1 MYYFQQTSCTALGR
15 FAGYSTDKWA
25 VFAIGIIDA
34 LNLQTALKTA
44 WKKQ

>member
-1 MYYFQQTSCTALGR
+1 MYYFQQASCTALGC
-15 FAGYSTDKWA
+15 FAGYSTDKRA
-25 VFAIGIIDA
+25 VPVIGIIDA